1 MYLTLY
7 CKLVEVLITIY
18 NAILFF
24 FLELNEKSFAKKTTS
39 NFSSDTLKIHF
50 RKFTAASAFTV
61 SKVLKKVLATML
73 FEALCFAFIE
83 KYP

>member
-1 MYLTLY
+1 M
-7 CKLVEVLITIY
+7 ITIY

-61 SKVLKKVLATML
+61 SEVLNKVLATIVKL
-73 FEALCFAFIE
+73 GSWSISNLNL
-83 KYP
+83 KTQKKDQS